1 MRTSVLLSI
10 KPRFAD
16 AILEGTK
23 TFEFRRSIFRD
34 LEVRKILIYASS
46 PVSLVIGEFVVDG
59 ILALEPKVLWQFTA
73 KGAGIDRQ
81 FFDDYFRGRKIGF
94 ALKVHCPKRYAKPLR
109 LEKDFGILRLL
120 SLFAICLNRFG
131 TEFQM

>member
-73 KGAGIDRQ
+73 KGAGIDQQ

-94 ALKVHCPKRYAKPLR
+94 ALKVHFPKRYAKPLR
-109 LEKDFGILRLL
+109 LEKDFGIWRPPQSFCYLP
-120 SLFAICLNRFG
+120 
-131 TEFQM
+131 